1 MNYTDGGKLSA
12 PVGRQHSTWG
22 SIRRAELVDT
32 TAQRPPPLA
41 EFISA
46 PIKLYDVNFSVT
58 DYKIICVIYA
68 RHIKPDIP
76 PQSTLPKCFYTDG
89 NMEVCSPSGIIYFVA
104 TRDIHQSHGH
114 PRLGPR

>member
-1 MNYTDGGKLSA
+1 MNYTDGGELSA
-12 PVGRQHSTWG
+12 TVGRQHSTWG
-22 SIRRAELVDT
+22 SNRRP
-32 TAQRPPPLA
+32 PPPLA
-41 EFISA
+41 EYISA